1 MVQAALTIT
10 DKRYMAIHM
19 KENKIRSLF
28 NSMHKNKFQ
37 MDQRSKYT
45 KKNYKAIIRK
55 YRRIPLQYEGTSD
68 FLNRSRKSKN

>member
-1 MVQAALTIT
+1 
-10 DKRYMAIHM
+10 MAIHL

-28 NSMHKNKFQ
+28 NSMHKNKFP

-45 KKNYKAIIRK
+45 KKNDKAIIRK
-55 YRRIPLQYEGTSD
+55 YRRMPLHYQGTSD